1 MKEGPLSPTR
11 GMKEGSLPKEGN
23 EGRPPLPN
31 EGEGWGEGE
40 IVNELVN
47 TYWE

>member
-1 MKEGPLSPTR
+1 MKEC
-11 GMKEGSLPKEGN
+11 
-23 EGRPPLPN
+23 PPLPN

-40 IVNELVN
+40 IVNELAN

>member
-1 MKEGPLSPTR
+1 MKEGPP
-11 GMKEGSLPKEGN
+11 LPNEGN
-23 EGRPPLPN
+23 EGVPPLPN